1 MDDKTY
7 RRIFCETRRQTYIR
21 HNFPYAN
28 HLMTKAERKQHEV
41 ICHSAR
47 KKESDG

>member
-7 RRIFCETRRQTYIR
+7 KRLFQETRRQTYIR

-28 HLMTKAERKQHEV
+28 HLMTKAERENYEQIIAKNQKQP
-41 ICHSAR
+41 
-47 KKESDG
+47 